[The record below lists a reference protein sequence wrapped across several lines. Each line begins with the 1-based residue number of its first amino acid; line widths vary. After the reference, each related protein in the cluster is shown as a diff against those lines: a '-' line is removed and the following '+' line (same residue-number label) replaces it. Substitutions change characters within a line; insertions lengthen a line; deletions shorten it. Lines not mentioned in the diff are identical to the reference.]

1 MTRTE
6 VMVSPRRG
14 LAAEEEKALAREI
27 RAAEDAALDA
37 LHGIGVADAV
47 LKKQPSRPERT
58 RAAAVNRLRE
68 AVRAVADAARN
79 DPSIRDQARRAQE
92 AWEISHNLRW
102 KLAMSASRV
111 VPHEARKIAGPLM
124 DFEDLMVEGWIGL
137 HRAAKRFDPERGIRF
152 ATYARWWARA
162 QMTRA
167 VDTGGR
173 TIRLTGAAVEQRRG
187 LKRRMRELERQGAD
201 PTYSDLAEECGLTEE
216 RVREL
221 MTTHDVGSLDAEIE
235 EGPRS
240 RRLVEVL
247 ADEDAPAPDEKTIGK
262 DLANRCLALVET
274 LEDDRLRQV
283 VVRRYGLQDGRF
295 RTLKEVGRE
304 LGVSRE
310 RVRQLELR
318 AFEIL
323 REGLAA

>member
-1 MTRTE
+1 
-6 VMVSPRRG
+6 
-14 LAAEEEKALAREI
+14 
-27 RAAEDAALDA
+27 
-37 LHGIGVADAV
+37 
-47 LKKQPSRPERT
+47 
-58 RAAAVNRLRE
+58 
-68 AVRAVADAARN
+68 
-79 DPSIRDQARRAQE
+79 
-92 AWEISHNLRW
+92 
-102 KLAMSASRV
+102 MSAARV

-187 LKRRMRELERQGAD
+187 LKRRLRDLERQGIE
-201 PTYSDLAEECGLTEE
+201 PTFGQLAEECGLTED

-221 MTTHDVGSLDAEIE
+221 LTTHDVGSLDAEIE
-235 EGPRS
+235 EGPKS

-247 ADEDAPAPDEKTIGK
+247 ADEDATAPDDETIGK
-262 DLANRCLALVET
+262 DLAVRCLELVET
-274 LEDDRLRQV
+274 LEDDRLKQV
-283 VVRRYGLQDGRF
+283 VVRRYGLEDGRF
-295 RTLKEVGRE
+295 RTLKEVGKE

>member
-1 MTRTE
+1 
-6 VMVSPRRG
+6 MVSPRRG
-14 LAAEEEKALAREI
+14 LGVDEEKALARSIHDAELVATEAVRGI
-27 RAAEDAALDA
+27 PAASC
-37 LHGIGVADAV
+37 I
-47 LKKQPSRPERT
+47 LKREPSRPERT

-68 AVRAVADAARN
+68 AVCAATDAAKSDASLRA
-79 DPSIRDQARRAQE
+79 DARRAQE
-92 AWEISHNLRW
+92 AWETSHDLRW
-102 KLAMSASRV
+102 KLALSAARV

-137 HRAAKRFDPERGIRF
+137 HRAAKRFDPDRGIRF

-187 LKRRMRELERQGAD
+187 LKRRLRELERQGAD
-201 PTYSDLAEECGLTEE
+201 PTFSELAEECGLTED

-221 MTTHDVGSLDAEIE
+221 LTTHDVGSLDAEIE

-247 ADEDAPAPDEKTIGK
+247 ADEDAPAPDEKTIGR
-262 DLANRCLALVET
+262 DLATRCLALVET
-274 LEDDRLRQV
+274 LEDERLRQV

>member
-1 MTRTE
+1 MIRTE
-6 VMVSPRRG
+6 AMVAPGRP
-14 LAAEEEKALAREI
+14 LNADDEKALARAI
-27 RAAEDAALDA
+27 RAAEREATEAVR
-37 LHGIGVADAV
+37 GITVADAI
-47 LKKQPSRPERT
+47 LERTANRPERT
-58 RAAAVNRLRE
+58 RAAAVDRLRE
-68 AVRAVADAARN
+68 AVQAVTLAARS
-79 DPSIRDQARRAQE
+79 DRGLRERARRAQQ
-92 AWEISHNLRW
+92 AWETSHELRW
-102 KLAMSASRV
+102 RLAMSAARV

-187 LKRRMRELERQGAD
+187 LKRRLRDLERQGIE
-201 PTYSDLAEECGLTEE
+201 PTFGQLAEECGLTED

-221 MTTHDVGSLDAEIE
+221 LTTHDVGSLDAEIE
-235 EGPRS
+235 EGPKS

-247 ADEDAPAPDEKTIGK
+247 ADEDATAPDDETIGK
-262 DLANRCLALVET
+262 DLAVRCLELVET
-274 LEDDRLRQV
+274 LEDDRLKQV
-283 VVRRYGLQDGRF
+283 VVRRYGLEDGRF
-295 RTLKEVGRE
+295 RTLKEVGKE